1 MSIKP
6 QSSNTTGRDQVDIG
20 IKNQRN
26 EDNCAQFAIR
36 YFKVNGQK
44 ITTAQFAAEQF
55 IIFIFSSL
63 EEIYHHHNSLLS
75 A

>member
-26 EDNCAQFAIR
+26 GDNCAQFAIR
-36 YFKVNGQK
+36 FFKVNGQK

-63 EEIYHHHNSLLS
+63 EEIYHHHNTSLS
-75 A
+75 S